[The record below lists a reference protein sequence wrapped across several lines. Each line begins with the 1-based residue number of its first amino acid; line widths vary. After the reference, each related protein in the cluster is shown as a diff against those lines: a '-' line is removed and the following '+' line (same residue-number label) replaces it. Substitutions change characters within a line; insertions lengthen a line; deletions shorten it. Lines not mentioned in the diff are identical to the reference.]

1 MLLLRLALAVLVA
14 VGGCSSTQ
22 VEPGLEGVR
31 VLVFT
36 KTAGYRHASIP
47 DGVAALREIGDARG
61 VEVDATEDSLAFTGD
76 GLAPYAAVVFLNTT
90 GDVLGRGGEAALRA
104 FVEGGGGFVGVH
116 AAADTEYD
124 WPWFGRLVGA
134 RFESHPAVQEAAL
147 VVADAEHAATRAL
160 PARWVRTDEW
170 YNFQAPPEG
179 VRVLLRLDAST
190 YRGRDDGGRARGGVG
205 THRRERSVGVHGAR
219 AHGGELR
226 RPPVPGA
233 LGRGGLLGGPPRL
246 RPLARHR
253 VGQIRPAPKSIPA
266 PRE

>member
-14 VGGCSSTQ
+14 VGGCSPAQ
-22 VEPGLEGVR
+22 VEPEPEGVR

-190 YRGRDDGGRARGGVG
+190 YRGGTMGAEHAAAWAHTVG
-205 THRRERSVGVHGAR
+205 SGRSVYTALGHTAESYADPLFR
-219 AHGGELR
+219 AH
-226 RPPVPGA
+226 
-233 LGRGGLLGGPPRL
+233 LGGAVCWAARL
-246 RPLARHR
+246 DCAR
-253 VGQIRPAPKSIPA
+253 
-266 PRE
+266 